1 MVEFNKAK
9 LYNSRSRRSET
20 AEPWNTVV
28 SEMKRTSLYGR
39 REMT

>member
-9 LYNSRSRRSET
+9 RIIHGSRHSET
-20 AEPWNTVV
+20 AGPWNTEV